1 MHKRS
6 ACPHWT
12 TKTLILPWC
21 TKASTISEE
30 EEAGAEEMEEEKLD
44 KVDDAERIVEED
56 GTKAGA
62 PALKHIKL
70 INLQMHSK
78 Q

>member
-1 MHKRS
+1 MG
-6 ACPHWT
+6 
-12 TKTLILPWC
+12 
-21 TKASTISEE
+21 E
-30 EEAGAEEMEEEKLD
+30 EEAGAGEMEEEKLD
-44 KVDDAERIVEED
+44 KVDDAKRIVEEG
-56 GTKAGA
+56 GTKSGA